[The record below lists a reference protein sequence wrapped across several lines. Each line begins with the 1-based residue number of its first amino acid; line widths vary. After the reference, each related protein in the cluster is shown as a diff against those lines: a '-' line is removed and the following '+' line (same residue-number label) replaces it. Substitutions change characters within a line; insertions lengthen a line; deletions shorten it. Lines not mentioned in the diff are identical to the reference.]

1 MSFYYISVRSTTSFY
16 KVNKNYNQLV
26 PVVGEQIY
34 MKKV

>member
-1 MSFYYISVRSTTSFY
+1 MSFYYISVSTTSFY